1 MADLQKTVEIVF
13 GGRNELSS
21 TIGEIESSLGKL
33 ESGTQVF
40 SELATDILA
49 AELAVVGLATAFAGL
64 TISEAGTY
72 ADSFAEITTLIS
84 DNEADLEGY
93 SDSILDYANNSTQSL
108 ESINGAVYSAISA
121 GTDYTDALDLMST
134 AESLAVAGKADLNST
149 LVALASTMNA
159 YGADVSEAN
168 DYSDVFFTT
177 VKQGQTT
184 IPELAASLS
193 QVTSTASAA
202 GVPFDDLSAAIAAL
216 TAGGMTTSSAIT
228 SIKAALSNIISPS
241 TEAATLAE
249 ELGVQF
255 SATALKT
262 QGLQGF
268 LESLYTATGGNIETM
283 ASLFG
288 STEALNA
295 VMSLS
300 ADSSGI
306 FADSM
311 EAMETRADAAST
323 AFEKMADNFELNNQK
338 LVNNMQTVLIGI
350 GGELLDEYTDIVDAL
365 VANMQGIGSALSA
378 GDLDG
383 MIGIFESAMSDISGL
398 LEGIADVLPEALANI
413 NWDGLEGSF
422 DNLKES
428 VSGAFATIF
437 GDLDLDTVE
446 GVTEGIQTLVNLLSG
461 LTNTASGVIDGLS
474 PLFTAIGT
482 LAEKFVD
489 ADEKGQEF
497 AGEIIGIGTSVNQIT
512 GFLSTA
518 TSTVGGLSTAML
530 TLAGSNVFSGI
541 ASLVTKFGSAGLS
554 GALTT
559 ASTAATTLGVGLA
572 AIGGYAVGTAV
583 NEVINDVTQTFSESE
598 TLGELVYDWLH
609 DGDSYVSSGVA
620 AFADSIMGIPLS
632 VETATGKVWENSF
645 QINTEPAEESIV
657 EIQEIIDPLPTEVE
671 QVARDMS
678 AIVWDLD
685 EDGNL
690 AQFSEEIKQNL
701 ADIEAAAKQVSLD
714 DLTQE
719 LIDMGNSPAVAS
731 AMANIQLEVQK
742 VPAAVDDAAKQVE
755 EKSEDL
761 IIALANIASD
771 ERIAAMELSVDLD
784 IAQLEADTET
794 MSSLIDGVGTTIE
807 STTSLISDM
816 VGAFTDVDSF
826 SDKWYIQ
833 DLIDEQTDLQQDAF
847 DLQEKLT
854 NAQVELI
861 NARTEALQNGDSMIT
876 VTGDGLEAELE
887 AFMWKILEKVQLRA
901 SESYSSFLLGIDT

>member
-13 GGRNELSS
+13 GGRNELSK
-21 TIGEIESSLGKL
+21 TIGEIEKSLSGIESS
-33 ESGTQVF
+33 TQVF
-40 SELATDILA
+40 SDMATDILTAEA
-49 AELAVVGLATAFAGL
+49 AVIGLAAAFAGL
-64 TISEAGTY
+64 SISAAGQY
-72 ADSFAEITTLIS
+72 GDQFAEITTLIS

-93 SDSILDYANNSTQSL
+93 SQSILDYANDSTQSL

-121 GTDYTDALDLMST
+121 GTDYSDALGLMST

-202 GVPFDDLSAAIAAL
+202 GVPFSDLSAAIAAL

-228 SIKAALSNIISPS
+228 SIKAALSNIISPTS
-241 TEAATLAE
+241 EASAMAS
-249 ELGVQF
+249 ELGIAF

-262 QGLQGF
+262 QGLEGF
-268 LESLYTATGGNIETM
+268 LQSLYEATDGNIETM

-288 STEALNA
+288 STEALNG
-295 VMSLS
+295 VMSLA

-306 FADSM
+306 FASSL
-311 EAMETRADAAST
+311 EAMENRAGATDV
-323 AFEKMADNFELNNQK
+323 AFEKMADNFALNNQA
-338 LVNNMQTVLIGI
+338 LVNNIQTVLIGV
-350 GGELLDEYTDIVDAL
+350 GGSLLNEYGDIVDAL
-365 VANMQGIGSALSA
+365 IANLQGIGNAIND

-383 MIGIFESAMSDISGL
+383 LTSIFESAMSDISAL
-398 LEGIADVLPEALANI
+398 LEGIAEVLPDALANI
-413 NWDGLEGSF
+413 DWSGLESSF
-422 DNLKES
+422 DSLKDS
-428 VSGAFATIF
+428 VGGAFDTVF
-437 GDLDLDTVE
+437 GDLDLSTVE
-446 GVTEGIQTLVNLLSG
+446 GVTSGIQTLVDLLSG
-461 LTNTASGVIDGLS
+461 ITNTASGVIDGLS

-482 LAEKFVD
+482 LAQEFAD
-489 ADEKGQEF
+489 ADAEGQKF

-512 GFLSTA
+512 GFMSSA
-518 TSTVGGLSTAML
+518 TSAVGGLSTAML

-541 ASLVTKFGSAGLS
+541 ASLVTKFGPAGLS

-572 AIGGYAVGTAV
+572 AIGGYAVGTAL
-583 NEVINDVTQTFSESE
+583 NEVINDVTQTFSDSE

-609 DGDSYVSSGVA
+609 DGDGYVSSGVA
-620 AFADSIMGIPLS
+620 AFADSIMGIPTS
-632 VETATGKVWENSF
+632 VETATGKVWANSF
-645 QINTEPAEESIV
+645 QINTVPAEESIDD
-657 EIQEIIDPLPTEVE
+657 IKDIIDPLPEDVAL
-671 QVARDMS
+671 VARDV
-678 AIVWDLD
+678 AEIGWEIDA
-685 EDGNL
+685 DGNV
-690 AQFSEEIKQNL
+690 AAFTDEIKQNL
-701 ADIEAAAKQVSLD
+701 ADIDEAAKTDAFEVLKD
-714 DLTQE
+714 E
-719 LIDMGNSPAVAS
+719 YIAMGNSPEVAS
-731 AMANIQLEVQK
+731 AMANIVAETEK
-742 VPAAVDDAAKQVE
+742 IPAAVDGAAQQVE

-771 ERIAAMELSVDLD
+771 ERISAMELSVDLD
-784 IAQLEADTET
+784 LAQLESDTEIMT
-794 MSSLIDGVGTTIE
+794 SLIDGIGTTIE
-807 STTSLISDM
+807 STTSLIGDM
-816 VGAFTDVDSF
+816 VGAFTEVDGV

-854 NAQVELI
+854 NAQIELI

-901 SESYSSFLLGIDT
+901 SESYSSFLMGIDT